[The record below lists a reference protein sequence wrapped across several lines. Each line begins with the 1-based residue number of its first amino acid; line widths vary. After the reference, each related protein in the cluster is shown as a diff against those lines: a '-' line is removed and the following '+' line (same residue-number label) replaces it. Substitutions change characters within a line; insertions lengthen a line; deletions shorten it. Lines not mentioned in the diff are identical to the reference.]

1 MISEP
6 TGTALL
12 YSGGMLTDLHGKTSH
27 GLLRYSKRFQILGV
41 VDHKHAGQ
49 MSNEIVSNCQDDV
62 PIFSDINNAIEGLGI
77 KPDFLV
83 IGLSFHGGQLPE
95 SHRGNVKQ
103 ALKAGIHV
111 VSGLH
116 QLLGEDP
123 DFAETAKEFG
133 SIIYDI
139 RRPKETKDLSFWSGK
154 VMDLETPRI
163 AVLGTDCALGKRT
176 TCQFLIQACDESN
189 IKAEIIYTGQTGFL
203 QGFKHGFLFDATLND
218 FVTGELEKAIMECDA
233 ISQPELMLI
242 EGQSSL
248 RNPSGPCG
256 SELLLAG
263 DVNGVILVHAIDRDY
278 FEGFEELKLPI
289 PSIEEE
295 IKLIANYGKKTIAVC
310 INSDNKDFDTQTVA
324 DQLNLPVVN
333 PIFENV
339 APIIKVIKETILQ

>member
-62 PIFSDINNAIEGLGI
+62 PIFSDINRAIEELGT

-95 SHRGNVKQ
+95 SHRGNVQQ

-116 QLLGEDP
+116 QLLGEDH
-123 DFAETAKEFG
+123 DFAKTAKESG

-139 RRPKETKDLSFWSGK
+139 RRPKETTDLSFWSGQI
-154 VMDLETPRI
+154 MNLETPRI

-176 TCQFLIQACDESN
+176 TCQFLLQGCVESN

-263 DVNGVILVHAIDRDY
+263 DVTGVILVHAIDRDY
-278 FEGFEELKLPI
+278 FEGFEEFKLPI

-295 IKLIANYGKKTIAVC
+295 IELIASYGKKTIAVS
-310 INSDNKDFDTQTVA
+310 INSNNKNFDTQALA

-333 PIFENV
+333 PIFESV
-339 APIIKVIKETILQ
+339 APIIKVIQETVL